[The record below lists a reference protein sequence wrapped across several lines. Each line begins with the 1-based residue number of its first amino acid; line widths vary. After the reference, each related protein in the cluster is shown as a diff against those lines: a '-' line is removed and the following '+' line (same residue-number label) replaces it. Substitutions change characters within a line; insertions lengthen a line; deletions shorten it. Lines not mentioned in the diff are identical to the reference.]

1 MHKDGQQTLKW
12 LPLDIVWFLA
22 YFSFW
27 QQSYKLL
34 ANSLIYDIAINI
46 YLSLLL
52 KVNRSKEDFIQDF
65 FDRYDTSILPP
76 VWKTLEV
83 ASFGVLSNLLNF
95 PDKCLRENSDVLSKT
110 KLAAKYAKYE
120 RVIKCL

>member
-27 QQSYKLL
+27 QQSYKIL

-52 KVNRSKEDFIQDF
+52 KVNRSKEDFI
-65 FDRYDTSILPP
+65 
-76 VWKTLEV
+76 LEV

-95 PDKCLRENSDVLSKT
+95 PDKCLREKGGFSNKT